1 MRRSDYTNALLDRF
15 SRAQVDT
22 EVIIISEVEAAKAAL
37 KFVAKKLKQP
47 DLTEGENFKLTNTYY
62 DLLNLIANEQ
72 IS

>member
-37 KFVAKKLKQP
+37 KFVAKKLKHP
-47 DLTEGENFKLTNTYY
+47 DLTEGETFKLTNTYY

>member
-1 MRRSDYTNALLDRF
+1 MRRSDYTNALLERF
-15 SRAQVDT
+15 TRAQVDT

-47 DLTEGENFKLTNTYY
+47 DLTEGETFKLTNTYY

>member
-1 MRRSDYTNALLDRF
+1 MRRSDYTNALLERF

-37 KFVAKKLKQP
+37 KFVAKSLKNP
-47 DLTEGENFKLTNTYY
+47 ELTEGETFKLTNTYY
-62 DLLNLIANEQ
+62 DLLNLIADEQ